1 MIKFAYLNLNKY
13 KMQNPP
19 TLLTQIRTFFKALFI
34 HIKTGSKTV
43 GGKVYMKRLDTC
55 SMCQFKRGDKCG
67 KCGCLLI
74 PKAKWK
80 TSTCPIDK
88 W

>member
-1 MIKFAYLNLNKY
+1 MPSLFQRIKNLFRALY
-13 KMQNPP
+13 IH
-19 TLLTQIRTFFKALFI
+19 IRT
-34 HIKTGSKTV
+34 GSRTV
-43 GGKVYMKRLDTC
+43 SGKVYMKRLDTC
-55 SMCQFKRGDKCG
+55 NICQFKRGDKCG

-80 TSTCPIDK
+80 TSTCPIDR

>member
-1 MIKFAYLNLNKY
+1 MPSIF
-13 KMQNPP
+13 Q
-19 TLLTQIRTFFKALFI
+19 QIINFIKALYI
-34 HIKTGSKTV
+34 HVKTGMN
-43 GGKVYMKRLDTC
+43 KVSGRVFMKRLDIC
-55 SMCQFKRGDKCG
+55 NVCPHKRGERCG

-80 TSTCPIDK
+80 TSTCPIHK